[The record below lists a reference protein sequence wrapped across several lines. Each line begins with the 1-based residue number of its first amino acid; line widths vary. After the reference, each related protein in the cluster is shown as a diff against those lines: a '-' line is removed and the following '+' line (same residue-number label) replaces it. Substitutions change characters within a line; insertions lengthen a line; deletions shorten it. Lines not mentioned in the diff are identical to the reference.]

1 MLTTSAAAAGLAAYT
16 LVRQFILGMRG
27 EPRVWRHGRVVTA
40 AIAAAALVVSIVLLV
55 R

>member
-1 MLTTSAAAAGLAAYT
+1 
-16 LVRQFILGMRG
+16 MRG

-40 AIAAAALVVSIVLLV
+40 VIAAIALVVSVVLLV